1 MRNSINGCGRSKN
14 FVEKQANKE
23 NEVRIAQERRNKQ
36 RDDQIMALRQLLQ
49 ENSINTDHIDQ
60 L

>member
-1 MRNSINGCGRSKN
+1 MRNSINSCGRSKN
-14 FVEKQANKE
+14 YVEKQANKE

-49 ENSINTDHIDQ
+49 ENSINTDRIDQ

>member
-1 MRNSINGCGRSKN
+1 MRNSINSCGRSKN
-14 FVEKQANKE
+14 YVEKKANKE

-49 ENSINTDHIDQ
+49 ENSINTNHIDQ

>member
-14 FVEKQANKE
+14 FVEKQAKKE